1 MTANTNEPKRPSMNL
16 EELLNEL
23 LTIANKYD
31 GQVVTP
37 VKEVTLKNPDRTSEC
52 RRIYLHL
59 K

>member
-1 MTANTNEPKRPSMNL
+1 MTASANEAKRPSMNL

-31 GQVVTP
+31 GQIVTP
-37 VKEVTLKNPDRTSEC
+37 IKEVTLKNPDGLNGC
-52 RRIYLHL
+52 RRIYFHL